1 MITCYLDSQDYS
13 SLTDPKL
20 DAPDRREIRNALIH
34 LAHTHQVRFVFSAA
48 AISEIVAL
56 TPDSSHLS
64 ELRADLLY
72 ELCGSNA
79 LVSFTRLVRAEVNAL
94 SRKSSQSIN
103 VIDPQGRWFPDIPI
117 DEKSPYPLAEMV
129 HEIAEDEMNLMGL
142 SRKQRRAMHRSLIKN
157 ERPRGALLSHL
168 NQQNRN
174 VLLPELLKKYPMR
187 SEDAEVMVLY
197 VLGRATEKDFTDALT
212 KSLTDPRWMMKWFTT
227 QHGLS
232 GPIADIVRKPGRE
245 LGQLMR
251 SLADN
256 SMLWADELRKKESTA
271 NPTGKNGEIRGPWL
285 AMEDQQLIRITQFS
299 ACELGIDLG
308 EYNAKDVE
316 IFCPGIATGI
326 RALLSSVWAN
336 VGEGRKEEPSDS
348 QPVDAL
354 HSLYAPYVQVFR
366 ADRFMAPHIQK
377 QLINSRTTVVPRLSL
392 LVGTLEKLL
401 H

>member
-20 DAPDRREIRNALIH
+20 DTPDSREIRNALIH
-34 LAHTHQVRFVFSAA
+34 LAHSHQVRFVFSAA
-48 AISEIVAL
+48 AISEVVPL

-79 LVSFTRLVRAEVNAL
+79 LVSFNRLVRAEVNAL

-117 DEKSPYPLAEMV
+117 DEKSPYPFAAMV
-129 HEIAEDEMNLMGL
+129 HEIAEEQMNLMGL
-142 SRKQRRAMHRSLIKN
+142 SRQQRRAKHLSLIKN
-157 ERPRGALLSHL
+157 GRPRGALLSHL
-168 NQQNRN
+168 NQQNPN
-174 VLLPELLKKYPMR
+174 LLLPELLEKYPMLP
-187 SEDAEVMVLY
+187 EDAEVMVLY

-256 SMLWADELRKKESTA
+256 SMRWAEELRKKEITA
-271 NPTGKNGEIRGPWL
+271 NPTGKNGEIKRQWL
-285 AMEDQQLIRITQFS
+285 AMEDQQLVRIPKSS
-299 ACELGIDLG
+299 ACGLGIDLG

-326 RALLSSVWAN
+326 RAMLSSVWAN

-354 HSLYAPYVQVFR
+354 HALYAPYVQVFR

-377 QLINSRTTVVPRLSL
+377 QLINSRTKVVPRLSL
-392 LVGTLEKLL
+392 LVGALEKLL